1 MKKQLLSQ
9 EKKVFLKSK
18 LKLIKKGDKMKYHIY
33 VTKLV
38 FNDVVEADNP
48 EEAFE
53 IVSNYGIS
61 HSDCDWYYQE
71 VEEE

>member
-1 MKKQLLSQ
+1 
-9 EKKVFLKSK
+9 
-18 LKLIKKGDKMKYHIY
+18 MKYHIY

-38 FNDVVEADNP
+38 FNDIVEADSP

-53 IVSNYGIS
+53 IVSNYTTNG
-61 HSDCDWYYQE
+61 SDCDWYYQE